1 MKAGPQTTAL
11 RLGIDLG
18 GTKIAGIALA
28 AGGGTLAEHRALAPR
43 HDYAATIAAVAE
55 MVRALEQ
62 TAHGTGSIGIGMPGS
77 LSPASGLVQNANST
91 WLNGRPFQRDLES
104 RLGRAVR
111 VANDANCFALSEAVD
126 GAGAGARS
134 VFGVI
139 IGTGCG
145 GGLVF
150 DGALIDGPRGIG
162 GEWGHNPLPWAE
174 PSEHPGPKCWCGRIG
189 CIETWVSGPG
199 LEADHARA
207 TGSRLST
214 EEIAARAAAGDACC
228 ASHPRPARQPART
241 RACARRQHLRPRG
254 DRAGRRP
261 LEARAP
267 LRRAAWPGGALR
279 VRRAGPSGRQAAGVG
294 RCRRRTRCCVAVA
307 VNEQTGTRQRE
318 RSICIV
324 GGDWVLGPGDF
335 CSHLLGGW
343 KTISLRSPRMEN
355 SP

>member
-55 MVRALEQ
+55 MVGALEQ

-91 WLNGRPFQRDLES
+91 WLNGQPFQRDLES
-104 RLGRAVR
+104 RLDRAVR

-214 EEIAARAAAGDACC
+214 EEIAARAAAGDLAAQATLDRH
-228 ASHPRPARQPART
+228 ASRLARGLAHVVNIFDPEVIVLGGGLSKLA
-241 RACARRQHLRPRG
+241 HLYAALPG
-254 DRAGRRP
+254 LVAP
-261 LEARAP
+261 YVFAEQARAVVKP
-267 LRRAAWPGGALR
+267 PVWGDAGGVRGAAWLWR
-279 VRRAGPSGRQAAGVG
+279 
-294 RCRRRTRCCVAVA
+294 
-307 VNEQTGTRQRE
+307 
-318 RSICIV
+318 
-324 GGDWVLGPGDF
+324 
-335 CSHLLGGW
+335 
-343 KTISLRSPRMEN
+343 
-355 SP
+355 